1 MTKGRWTPGQS
12 GNPQGRP
19 PGSGEVGKLRAAIAA
34 RLPEILE
41 KLAEQ
46 AAAGDVG
53 AARLL
58 MERVLPP
65 LRAVEAAVPMAQ
77 LSTSGQSL
85 SDSGRMVLAAVAA
98 GQLAP
103 GQGAAL
109 IASIGALSKVIEID
123 ELANRVEAL
132 EARLE
137 VV

>member
-1 MTKGRWTPGQS
+1 
-12 GNPQGRP
+12 
-19 PGSGEVGKLRAAIAA
+19 
-34 RLPEILE
+34 LPEILE